1 MKKQCSM
8 VMVLLCTAAL
18 VSATPETAAQTPT
31 SQISPEWQALGW
43 TLPKSYSPDQIA
55 LFLGLNAARGT
66 WSFEAET
73 SGEETTGSL
82 AGKLLVQG
90 GSKGGMAS
98 AWNLIWSW
106 PADHPKHAI
115 IENLLAMPE
124 KEQFGLML
132 VRFGPVQYSEDQP
145 MQKPNTPPSF
155 FMGRWDGEKQ
165 KITWAPRPPFGG
177 ERGEETAKEETPS
190 PVFEML
196 VDAAGKI
203 SIQNGKHLP
212 EGQIQAG
219 RATVR
224 LEEAPQQSGE
234 PQLLTGLHHIEKGSE
249 ISDPRILRYLPAE
262 ASDIHLISDRN
273 GHMAHYRISPKA
285 FDAFLEQVWKR
296 YREER
301 AAKPESWLDYSEEE
315 IAEALKGASVGRY
328 EPQVRS
334 TEIIFE
340 EVLTWEPLEKAW
352 SYSGPRKRSAAGANY
367 FYDREKGI
375 AFHDAGYW

>member
-1 MKKQCSM
+1 MGKNRKS
-8 VMVLLCTAAL
+8 
-18 VSATPETAAQTPT
+18 
-31 SQISPEWQALGW
+31 LGRLD
-43 TLPKSYSPDQIA
+43 LPSEE
-55 LFLGLNAARGT
+55 RG
-66 WSFEAET
+66 
-73 SGEETTGSL
+73 GEETP
-82 AGKLLVQG
+82 QRRR
-90 GSKGGMAS
+90 
-98 AWNLIWSW
+98 
-106 PADHPKHAI
+106 HRH
-115 IENLLAMPE
+115 
-124 KEQFGLML
+124 
-132 VRFGPVQYSEDQP
+132 
-145 MQKPNTPPSF
+145 
-155 FMGRWDGEKQ
+155 
-165 KITWAPRPPFGG
+165 
-177 ERGEETAKEETPS
+177 

-212 EGQIQAG
+212 EEQIQAG

-249 ISDPRILRYLPAE
+249 ISDPRILRYLPVE

-296 YREER
+296 YREAR

-352 SYSGPRKRSAAGANY
+352 SHSGPRKRSAAGANC
-367 FYDREKGI
+367 FYDQEKGI

>member
-1 MKKQCSM
+1 M
-8 VMVLLCTAAL
+8 
-18 VSATPETAAQTPT
+18 
-31 SQISPEWQALGW
+31 
-43 TLPKSYSPDQIA
+43 
-55 LFLGLNAARGT
+55 
-66 WSFEAET
+66 
-73 SGEETTGSL
+73 
-82 AGKLLVQG
+82 
-90 GSKGGMAS
+90 
-98 AWNLIWSW
+98 
-106 PADHPKHAI
+106 
-115 IENLLAMPE
+115 
-124 KEQFGLML
+124 
-132 VRFGPVQYSEDQP
+132 
-145 MQKPNTPPSF
+145 
-155 FMGRWDGEKQ
+155 
-165 KITWAPRPPFGG
+165 
-177 ERGEETAKEETPS
+177 
-190 PVFEML
+190 
-196 VDAAGKI
+196 
-203 SIQNGKHLP
+203 
-212 EGQIQAG
+212 
-219 RATVR
+219 
-224 LEEAPQQSGE
+224 
-234 PQLLTGLHHIEKGSE
+234 
-249 ISDPRILRYLPAE
+249 PAE

>member
-1 MKKQCSM
+1 M
-8 VMVLLCTAAL
+8 LAAL
-18 VSATPETAAQTPT
+18 CLPRQKLQRDTH
-31 SQISPEWQALGW
+31 ISNFRWQAFGW
-43 TLPKSYSPDQIA
+43 TLSG
-55 LFLGLNAARGT
+55 LFPGSDCPSGLNAARGT

-177 ERGEETAKEETPS
+177 ERGEETAKERHRHPS
-190 PVFEML
+190 LKCWWMPLEKFPSRTASARGP
-196 VDAAGKI
+196 D
-203 SIQNGKHLP
+203 
-212 EGQIQAG
+212 AG
-219 RATVR
+219 RQGYDR

-234 PQLLTGLHHIEKGSE
+234 PQLLTGLYHIEKGSE

-285 FDAFLEQVWKR
+285 FDAFLKQVWKR

-352 SYSGPRKRSAAGANY
+352 SYSGPRKRSAAGVNY